1 MTDDRK
7 KRWLEGTYA
16 KAVKK
21 GPERRARFDT
31 TSGIPAEPVYTN
43 GDVKHL
49 RSAFDTPRSSS
60 PSETATAG
68 KKDGETQLLR
78 GFESYLT
85 HKFIVLSRDPVI
97 AGGSQVTIFFQG
109 KSDAVFHAWV
119 YDRGG
124 GANRYELR
132 GFKKANVPKD
142 ERDRMAVRYRRS
154 QTSTIPCQ
162 LTSAHS

>member
-1 MTDDRK
+1 MTGHPKTDRMRFLAAVLAVCLAGVGRAEVEEFK
-7 KRWLEGTYA
+7 PTPAQLADYYA
-16 KAVKK
+16 
-21 GPERRARFDT
+21 
-31 TSGIPAEPVYTN
+31 VYTN

-142 ERDRMAVRYRRS
+142 ERDRMAVRYRRFLDD
-154 QTSTIPCQ
+154 PEH
-162 LTSAHS
+162 AM